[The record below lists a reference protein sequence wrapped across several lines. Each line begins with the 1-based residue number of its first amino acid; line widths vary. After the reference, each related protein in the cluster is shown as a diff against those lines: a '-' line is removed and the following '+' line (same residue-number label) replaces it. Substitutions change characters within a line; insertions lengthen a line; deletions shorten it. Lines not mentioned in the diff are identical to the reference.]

1 MEAVI
6 PAGVTTKVPED
17 IDPMAGMIH
26 APAAPPPGGRRYDRT
41 ALLFLGPT
49 ATLLLVFLVYPTI
62 YTIALSFNRGR
73 RGEFTE
79 WVGLDHYV
87 SLLTGDKSFLDLS
100 TFPPEGAIWNNLLW
114 GVFYT
119 SIVIFLGLVVAVLAS
134 RVRYES
140 IIKAVVFLPMAIAA
154 TALAIIWNFVYAPD
168 SNIGL
173 LNAILDPVTD
183 RGISWLGNPS
193 LVNAA
198 LITAGVWGSVGF
210 ATVILSAA
218 LKSIPSEILE
228 AGRVDGAGER
238 QVFFRII
245 LPMVSLPI
253 SVLAVTLIVNVIKLF
268 DLIYVL
274 TNGGPGTKSRVI
286 AFTMYNDSI
295 PGGQFG
301 RGAAIAVIMLLLL
314 LPVMVYNVRRFR
326 SSRVT

>member
-1 MEAVI
+1 MQA
-6 PAGVTTKVPED
+6 D
-17 IDPMAGMIH
+17 
-26 APAAPPPGGRRYDRT
+26 PPGGMERVAVSSIGVAKPPEAPKQIGRRYDRT
-41 ALLFLGPT
+41 TLLFLGPP
-49 ATLLLVFLVYPTI
+49 AILMAIFLVYPTI

-79 WVGLDHYV
+79 WVGFDHYIN
-87 SLLTGDKSFLDLS
+87 LLTGDKSFLDLS
-100 TFPPEGAIWNNLLW
+100 SFPPEGAIWNNVLW
-114 GVFYT
+114 AVFYT
-119 SIVIFLGLVVAVLAS
+119 TLVIFLGLVVAVLAS

-173 LNAILDPVTD
+173 LNAILSPVTD

-198 LITAGVWGSVGF
+198 LIAAGVWGSVGF

-228 AGRVDGAGER
+228 AARVDGATER
-238 QVFFRII
+238 QVFFGII
-245 LPMVSLPI
+245 IPMVSLPI
-253 SVLAVTLIVNVIKLF
+253 SVLAVTLLVNVVKLF

-274 TNGGPGTKSRVI
+274 TGGGPGVKSRVI

-301 RGAAIAVIMLLLL
+301 RGAAVAVIMLVLLI
-314 LPVMVYNVRRFR
+314 PIMAYNIRRFR

>member
-1 MEAVI
+1 MGVPGLELVNEGTVS
-6 PAGVTTKVPED
+6 PAG
-17 IDPMAGMIH
+17 
-26 APAAPPPGGRRYDRT
+26 APSATPQPAGRRYDRT
-41 ALLFLGPT
+41 TLLFLGVPG
-49 ATLLLVFLVYPTI
+49 LLMAVFLVYPTI

-79 WVGLDHYV
+79 WVGLSHYIN
-87 SLLTGDKSFLDLS
+87 LLTGDKSFLDLS
-100 TFPPEGAIWNNLLW
+100 VFPPEGAIWNNLLW
-114 GVFYT
+114 AVFYT
-119 SIVIFLGLVVAVLAS
+119 SLVIFLGLIVAVLAS

-168 SNIGL
+168 ANIGL
-173 LNAILDPVTD
+173 LNAILSPVTE
-183 RGISWLGNPS
+183 RGISWLGNPG

-198 LITAGVWGSVGF
+198 LIAAGIWGSVGF

-228 AGRVDGAGER
+228 AARVDGATER
-238 QVFFRII
+238 QVFFGII
-245 LPMVSLPI
+245 IPMVSLPI
-253 SVLAVTLIVNVIKLF
+253 SVLAVTLLVNVVKLF

-274 TNGGPGTKSRVI
+274 TNGGPGVKSRVI
-286 AFTMYNDSI
+286 AFTMYYESI

-301 RGAAIAVIMLLLL
+301 RGAAVAVIMLILL
-314 LPVMVYNVRRFR
+314 LPIMAYNIRRFR

>member
-1 MEAVI
+1 MAGVPGLELVNDGTI
-6 PAGVTTKVPED
+6 TPAGP
-17 IDPMAGMIH
+17 PS
-26 APAAPPPGGRRYDRT
+26 AAPQPSGRRYDKT
-41 ALLFLGPT
+41 TLLFLGVPG
-49 ATLLLVFLVYPTI
+49 LLMAIFLVYPTI

-79 WVGLDHYV
+79 WVGLNHYIN
-87 SLLTGDKSFLDLS
+87 LLTGDKSFLDLS
-100 TFPPEGAIWNNLLW
+100 VFPPEGAIWNNLLW
-114 GVFYT
+114 AVSYT
-119 SIVIFLGLVVAVLAS
+119 SLVIFLGLVVAVLAS

-168 SNIGL
+168 TNIGL
-173 LNAILDPVTD
+173 LNAILDPLTE

-198 LITAGVWGSVGF
+198 LIAAGVWGSVGF

-228 AGRVDGAGER
+228 AARVDGATER
-238 QVFFRII
+238 QVFFGII
-245 LPMVSLPI
+245 IPMVSLPI
-253 SVLAVTLIVNVIKLF
+253 SVLAVTLLVNVVKLF

-274 TNGGPGTKSRVI
+274 TNGGPGVKSRVI
-286 AFTMYNDSI
+286 AFTMYYESI

-301 RGAAIAVIMLLLL
+301 RGAAVAVIMLILL
-314 LPVMVYNVRRFR
+314 LPIMAYNIRRFR

>member
-1 MEAVI
+1 MQTGPGGMERVAI
-6 PAGVTTKVPED
+6 SSIGVAKP
-17 IDPMAGMIH
+17 
-26 APAAPPPGGRRYDRT
+26 PAAPKQIGRRYDRT
-41 ALLFLGPT
+41 TLLFLGPP
-49 ATLLLVFLVYPTI
+49 AILMAIFLVYPTI

-79 WVGLDHYV
+79 WVGFDHYIN
-87 SLLTGDKSFLDLS
+87 LLTGDKSFLDLG
-100 TFPPEGAIWNNLLW
+100 TFPPEGAIWNNVLW
-114 GVFYT
+114 AVFYT
-119 SIVIFLGLVVAVLAS
+119 SIVIFVGLVVAVLAS

-173 LNAILDPVTD
+173 LNAVLSPVTE

-198 LITAGVWGSVGF
+198 LIAAGVWGSVGF

-228 AGRVDGAGER
+228 AARVDGATER
-238 QVFFRII
+238 QVFFGII
-245 LPMVSLPI
+245 IPMVSLPI
-253 SVLAVTLIVNVIKLF
+253 SVLAVTLLVNVVKLF

-274 TNGGPGTKSRVI
+274 TNGGPGSTSRVI
-286 AFTMYNDSI
+286 AFTFYQEGFAS
-295 PGGQFG
+295 GQFG
-301 RGAAIAVIMLLLL
+301 KAAAVAIVMLIVLI
-314 LPVMVYNVRRFR
+314 PVMIFNIRRFR
-326 SSRVT
+326 QSAVV

>member
-1 MEAVI
+1 MQADPPGGMERVAI
-6 PAGVTTKVPED
+6 SSIGVAKP
-17 IDPMAGMIH
+17 
-26 APAAPPPGGRRYDRT
+26 PAAPKQIGRRYDRT
-41 ALLFLGPT
+41 TLLFLGPP
-49 ATLLLVFLVYPTI
+49 AILMAIFLVYPTI

-79 WVGLDHYV
+79 WVGFDHYI
-87 SLLTGDKSFLDLS
+87 SLLTGDKSFLDLGS
-100 TFPPEGAIWNNLLW
+100 FPPEGAIWNNILW
-114 GVFYT
+114 AVFYT
-119 SIVIFLGLVVAVLAS
+119 SLVIFLGLVVAVLAS

-140 IIKAVVFLPMAIAA
+140 IIKAIVFLPMAIAA

-173 LNAILDPVTD
+173 LNAILSPVTE
-183 RGISWLGNPS
+183 RGVSWLGNPS

-198 LITAGVWGSVGF
+198 LIAAGVWGSVGF

-228 AGRVDGAGER
+228 AARVDGATER
-238 QVFFRII
+238 QVFFGII
-245 LPMVSLPI
+245 IPMVSLPI
-253 SVLAVTLIVNVIKLF
+253 SVLAVTLLVNVVKLF

-274 TNGGPGTKSRVI
+274 TGGGPGVKSRVI
-286 AFTMYNDSI
+286 AFTMYQDSI

-301 RGAAIAVIMLLLL
+301 RGAAVAVIMLILLI
-314 LPVMVYNVRRFR
+314 PIMAYNIRRFR